1 MQTRYTIYLD
11 LPSGAVFVLSRTGHP
26 FVTRRAAIAAGER
39 ERLRHRRDAWL
50 VTIKGNAVSTITA
63 L

>member
-39 ERLRHRRDAWL
+39 ERLRYRCAAWL
-50 VTIKGNAVSTITA
+50 VTIKGGAISTFTA

>member
-1 MQTRYTIYLD
+1 MQTRYSIYLD
-11 LPSGAVFVLSRTGHP
+11 LPSGALFVLSRTGRA

-39 ERLRHRRDAWL
+39 ERMRHKCAAWL
-50 VTIKGNAVSTITA
+50 VTIKGSAVYTVTA

>member
-1 MQTRYTIYLD
+1 MKNRYSVYLD
-11 LPSGAVFVLSRTGHP
+11 LPYGAVFVLSRTGHP

-39 ERLRHRRDAWL
+39 ERMRYRCAVWL
-50 VTIKGNAVSTITA
+50 VTIKGGAISTFTA

>member
-1 MQTRYTIYLD
+1 MQTRYSVYLD
-11 LPSGAVFVLSRTGHP
+11 LPAGAVFVLSRTGRA

-39 ERLRHRRDAWL
+39 ERLRYRCAAWL
-50 VTIKGNAVSTITA
+50 VTIKGGAISTFTA